1 MRRLWLTL
9 ADPWRDAGDLR
20 GRGPAEAQSYP
31 NKTVR
36 IVVPY
41 GPGGG
46 VSLLAQ
52 HGRPQDAG
60 DLMKQPVVIDNRPG
74 AGGNLGADLVA
85 KSPPDGYTILM
96 HTSAM
101 SSVSSLYGKLPFDP
115 VKDFVPVTMV
125 ISTQFVIGGSPK
137 NPATN
142 LKELVALA
150 KEKPGAYNFGS
161 SGPGSSLHLFAEMF
175 SSIAGIKLVHIP
187 YRGDAPMVTAL
198 ISNDIQLAFLPQANG
213 IANVQ
218 SNLIRGLGVTGTK
231 RMEAIPDVPTALEQG
246 FKGLEVGSWVALFAP
261 AGTPPDIVQTIQQT
275 LAKALADPQGA
286 RVAAVSTGQ
295 EPVGNSP
302 AEFARPVQGGHRRYR
317 QGHRA
322 GAKISEA
329 QEWNR
334 AFPRRRPGQSNY
346 CGSMP
351 ASLTTFAHLSISA
364 GMNFSSSSG
373 VLVSGVIASA
383 LSRSCTSGRLR

>member
-1 MRRLWLTL
+1 MKRIWIALGTM
-9 ADPWRDAGDLR
+9 AAICAGPISA
-20 GRGPAEAQSYP
+20 GAQDYP

-52 HGRPQDAG
+52 QVGQKMQE
-60 DLMKQPVVIDNRPG
+60 LMKQPVVVDNRAG

-85 KSPPDGYTILM
+85 KSPPDGYTLLM
-96 HTSAM
+96 HSSAM
-101 SSVSSLYGKLPFDP
+101 ASVSSLYAKLPFDP
-115 VKDFVPVTMV
+115 AKDLIPVTMV

-150 KEKPGAYNFGS
+150 KEKPGAYNYGS

-187 YRGDAPMVTAL
+187 YRGDAPMITAL

-231 RMEAIPDVPTALEQG
+231 RMDAIADVPTALEQG
-246 FKGLEVGSWVALFAP
+246 FKGIEVGSWVSLFAP
-261 AGTPPDIVQTIQQT
+261 AGTPPDVVQSIQQYV
-275 LAKALADPQGA
+275 AKALADPQV
-286 RVAAVSTGQ
+286 RPWLLSTSQ

-302 AEFARPVQGGHRRYR
+302 AEFDAQYKADIERY
-317 QGHRA
+317 A
-322 GAKISEA
+322 KAIELAKIPK
-329 QEWNR
+329 QE
-334 AFPRRRPGQSNY
+334 
-346 CGSMP
+346 
-351 ASLTTFAHLSISA
+351 
-364 GMNFSSSSG
+364 
-373 VLVSGVIASA
+373 
-383 LSRSCTSGRLR
+383 

>member
-1 MRRLWLTL
+1 
-9 ADPWRDAGDLR
+9 
-20 GRGPAEAQSYP
+20 
-31 NKTVR
+31 
-36 IVVPY
+36 
-41 GPGGG
+41 
-46 VSLLAQ
+46 
-52 HGRPQDAG
+52 
-60 DLMKQPVVIDNRPG
+60 
-74 AGGNLGADLVA
+74 
-85 KSPPDGYTILM
+85 
-96 HTSAM
+96 
-101 SSVSSLYGKLPFDP
+101 
-115 VKDFVPVTMV
+115 MV

-150 KEKPGAYNFGS
+150 KEKPGAYNYGS

-175 SSIAGIKLVHIP
+175 SNIAGIKLVHIP
-187 YRGDAPMVTAL
+187 YRGDAPMITAL

-231 RMEAIPDVPTALEQG
+231 RMEALPDVATAPEQG
-246 FKGLEVGSWVALFAP
+246 FKGLEVGSWVSLFAP
-261 AGTPPDIVQTIQQT
+261 AGTPPDVVQSIQQYV
-275 LAKALADPQGA
+275 AKALADPQV
-286 RVAAVSTGQ
+286 RPWLLSTGAGAGRQ
-295 EPVGNSP
+295 LARRVR
-302 AEFARPVQGGHRRYR
+302 RPVQGGHRALR

-322 GAKISEA
+322 GEDSEA
-329 QEWNR
+329 GLRSALSLATRGRVER
-334 AFPRRRPGQSNY
+334 HH

-351 ASLTTFAHLSISA
+351 ASLTTFAHLTISA